1 VELVESVNERKSVV
15 VSFYKKLVVF
25 MMVLTLA
32 IVMLGAWVRLTD
44 AGLGCPDWPGCYGN
58 LLPSQ
63 SKDKI
68 AAAVAEQGG
77 EHGPVSLG
85 KAWRE
90 MIHRYFAKSLGLFAI
105 IAVGIAWV
113 KRREL
118 HQSPWLATTLL
129 GVIICQGLFGMWT
142 VTMKL
147 MPIIVTAH
155 LMGGMLVFS
164 MLVWLWQKQRGVMKY
179 RDPEP
184 AAALKTAAAVGL
196 GLLTV
201 QVFLGG
207 WTSTNYAALACFDL
221 PTCQSKWWPDMQW
234 RDAFDFTRELGKTD
248 SGASI
253 GLAELTAM
261 HFTHRMGAIVVFL
274 FLGWLGS
281 KALKTDGL
289 KGVGIAILV
298 GLTVQICLGLSNVYW
313 SLPLPVAVMHN
324 GGAAFLLGC
333 LVVLNVR
340 TARAKLAI

>member
-1 VELVESVNERKSVV
+1 V

-25 MMVLTLA
+25 MMILTLA

-63 SKDKI
+63 SKEKI

-77 EHGPVSLG
+77 EHGPVSMG

-90 MIHRYFAKSLGLFAI
+90 MIHRYFAKILGLLAI
-105 IAVGIAWV
+105 IAVVIAWV

-118 HQSPWLATTLL
+118 HQSPWLATALL

-142 VTMKL
+142 VTLKL
-147 MPIIVTAH
+147 MPIIVTGH

-164 MLVWLWQKQRGVMKY
+164 MLVWLWQRQRSAFKY
-179 RDPEP
+179 RDAEP
-184 AAALKTAAAVGL
+184 AAALKTAATIGL
-196 GLLTV
+196 VLLTA

-207 WTSTNYAALACFDL
+207 WTSTNYAALACNDL
-221 PTCQSKWWPDMQW
+221 PTCQAKWWPDMKWQ
-234 RDAFDFTRELGKTD
+234 DAFDFTRELGKTD

-253 GLAELTAM
+253 GLPELTAM

-289 KGVGIAILV
+289 KGIGIAILV
-298 GLTVQICLGLSNVYW
+298 GLVVQISLGLSNVRW
-313 SLPLPVAVMHN
+313 SLPLPIAVLHN
-324 GGAAFLLGC
+324 GGAAFLMGC

-340 TARAKLAI
+340 TSRAKLAI

>member
-1 VELVESVNERKSVV
+1 V

-63 SKDKI
+63 SKEKI

-77 EHGPVSLG
+77 EHGPVSMG

-90 MIHRYFAKSLGLFAI
+90 MIHRYFAKILGLLAI
-105 IAVGIAWV
+105 IAVVIAWV
-113 KRREL
+113 KRKEM
-118 HQSPWLATTLL
+118 HQSPWLATALL

-142 VTMKL
+142 VTLKL
-147 MPIIVTAH
+147 MPIIVTGH

-164 MLVWLWQKQRGVMKY
+164 MLVWIWQRQRSAFKY
-179 RDPEP
+179 RDAEP
-184 AAALKTAAAVGL
+184 AAALKTAATIGL
-196 GLLTV
+196 ILLTI

-207 WTSTNYAALACFDL
+207 WTSTNYAALACNDL
-221 PTCQSKWWPDMQW
+221 PTCQAKWWPDMKW
-234 RDAFDFTRELGKTD
+234 HDAFDFTRELGKTD

-253 GLAELTAM
+253 GLQELTAM

-289 KGVGIAILV
+289 KGIGIAILV
-298 GLTVQICLGLSNVYW
+298 GLVVQICLGLSNVRW
-313 SLPLPVAVMHN
+313 SLPLPIAVLHN
-324 GGAAFLLGC
+324 GGAAFLMGC

-340 TARAKLAI
+340 TSRAKLAI

>member
-1 VELVESVNERKSVV
+1 MVV
-15 VSFYKKLVVF
+15 VSFYKKLVTF

-63 SKDKI
+63 SKEKI

-77 EHGPVSLG
+77 EHGPVSMG

-90 MIHRYFAKSLGLFAI
+90 MIHRYFAKALGFLAI
-105 IAVGIAWV
+105 IAVVIAWA

-142 VTMKL
+142 VTLKL
-147 MPIIVTAH
+147 MPIIVTGH

-164 MLVWLWQKQRGVMKY
+164 MLVWLWQRQRVAFKY

-184 AAALKTAAAVGL
+184 AAALKTVALIGL
-196 GLLTV
+196 MLLTV

-207 WTSTNYAALACFDL
+207 WTSTNYAALACSDL
-221 PTCQSKWWPDMQW
+221 PTCQQKWWPDMQW
-234 RDAFDFTRELGKTD
+234 RDAFDFTRDLGKTD

-253 GLAELTAM
+253 GLPELTAM
-261 HFTHRMGAIVVFL
+261 HFAHRIGAIVVFL

-289 KGVGIAILV
+289 RGLGIALLV
-298 GLTVQICLGLSNVYW
+298 GLVAQVSFGLSNVAW
-313 SLPLPVAVMHN
+313 SLPLPVAVLHN

-340 TARAKLAI
+340 VARARSVI

>member
-1 VELVESVNERKSVV
+1 V

-25 MMVLTLA
+25 MMILTLA

-77 EHGPVSLG
+77 EHGPVSMG

-90 MIHRYFAKSLGLFAI
+90 MIHRYFAKILGLLAI
-105 IAVGIAWV
+105 IAVGIAWA

-118 HQSPWLATTLL
+118 HQSPWLATALL
-129 GVIICQGLFGMWT
+129 GVIICQGIFGMWT

-147 MPIIVTAH
+147 MPIIVTGH
-155 LMGGMLVFS
+155 LMGGMLVFA
-164 MLVWLWQKQRGVMKY
+164 MLVWLWQRQRAAYKY
-179 RDPEP
+179 RDAEP
-184 AAALKTAAAVGL
+184 AAALKTAAAIGL
-196 GLLTV
+196 ALLAV

-207 WTSTNYAALACFDL
+207 WTSTNYAALACHDL
-221 PTCQSKWWPDMQW
+221 PTCQAKWWPDMRWQ
-234 RDAFDFTRELGKTD
+234 DAFDFTRDLGVTD
-248 SGASI
+248 SGAAI
-253 GLAELTAM
+253 GLPELTAM
-261 HFTHRMGAIVVFL
+261 HFMHRLGAIVVFL
-274 FLGWLGS
+274 FIGWLGS

-289 KGVGIAILV
+289 KGIGIAMLIGLV
-298 GLTVQICLGLSNVYW
+298 VQISLGLSNVHW
-313 SLPLPVAVMHN
+313 SLPLPVAVLHN

-340 TARAKLAI
+340 TARANLAI

>member
-1 VELVESVNERKSVV
+1 V
-15 VSFYKKLVVF
+15 VSFYKKLVVL

-63 SKDKI
+63 SKEKI

-77 EHGPVSLG
+77 EHGPVSMG

-90 MIHRYFAKSLGLFAI
+90 MIHRYFAKILGLLAI
-105 IAVGIAWV
+105 VAVFVAWA

-118 HQSPWLATTLL
+118 HQSPWLATALL

-142 VTMKL
+142 VTLKL
-147 MPIIVTAH
+147 MPIIVTGH

-164 MLVWLWQKQRGVMKY
+164 MLVWLWQRQRPAYKY

-184 AAALKTAAAVGL
+184 AAALKTAALIGL
-196 GLLTV
+196 ALLTV

-207 WTSTNYAALACFDL
+207 WTSTNYAALACHDL
-221 PTCQSKWWPDMQW
+221 PTCQAKWWPDMRWQ
-234 RDAFDFTRELGKTD
+234 DAFDFTRELGVTD
-248 SGASI
+248 SGAAI
-253 GLAELTAM
+253 GLPELTAM
-261 HFTHRMGAIVVFL
+261 HFTHRLGAIVVFL

-289 KGVGIAILV
+289 KGIGIAILV
-298 GLTVQICLGLSNVYW
+298 GLVVQISLGLSNVYW
-313 SLPLPVAVMHN
+313 SLPLPVAVLHN

-340 TARAKLAI
+340 TARANLVI